1 MIVNNQMMS
10 ELLNENEEEEIEM
23 KVLNEY
29 GEVIYSGE
37 FDEYLA
43 MNNYDAELADILN
56 RVMSGHFIKWTN
68 EDDEMF
74 IIKRM
79 V

>member
-1 MIVNNQMMS
+1 MIVNDKVMS
-10 ELLNENEEEEIEM
+10 KLLNEEEEIEM

-43 MNNYDAELADILN
+43 MNNYDEKLEDILN
-56 RVMSGHFIKWTN
+56 RVLYGHSIKWTN
-68 EDDEMF
+68 DDGEIF
-74 IIKRM
+74 IIRR
-79 V
+79 VA

>member
-1 MIVNNQMMS
+1 MIVNDKVMS
-10 ELLNENEEEEIEM
+10 KLLNEEEEIEM

-43 MNNYDAELADILN
+43 MNNYDEELEDILN
-56 RVMSGHFIKWTN
+56 RVLHGHSVKWTN
-68 EDDEMF
+68 EDDKMF
-74 IIKRM
+74 IIRRM